1 MKCINSDQNF
11 NPNGHFNQEN
21 EHESLISV
29 SHPYGATMTRSTER
43 SSITHNV
50 EPKYAPPNRGK
61 AAWLFL
67 AASFCVEGI
76 VWGERR
82 QTDVSCH
89 AHTSTD
95 HLGFPYPFGVFE
107 KYYTNHEAFA
117 HHSSVAAIG
126 TSVTV
131 KASPNRYS

>member
-1 MKCINSDQNF
+1 MSND
-11 NPNGHFNQEN
+11 
-21 EHESLISV
+21 
-29 SHPYGATMTRSTER
+29 
-43 SSITHNV
+43 
-50 EPKYAPPNRGK
+50 EPKYPPPDRGK

-82 QTDVSCH
+82 QMDVLYH

-95 HLGFPYPFGVFE
+95 HLGFPYSFGVFE

-117 HHSSVAAIG
+117 HHSGVSAIG
-126 TSVTV
+126 TSLTV